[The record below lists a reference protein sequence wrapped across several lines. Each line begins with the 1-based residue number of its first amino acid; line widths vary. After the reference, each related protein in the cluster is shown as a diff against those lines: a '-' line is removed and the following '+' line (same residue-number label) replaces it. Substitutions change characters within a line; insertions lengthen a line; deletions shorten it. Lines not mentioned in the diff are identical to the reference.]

1 MRRIIFYLL
10 SIPVLILTASC
21 DSELL
26 EEVKPEEL
34 SETEIISGLKE
45 ALNVGIQVGA
55 GKANLVDGYFKNAL
69 IKILF
74 PKEAIAIKDLV
85 NSVNPQLVNDFE
97 LSLNRAAESAAK
109 KSKPIFFKAITSMTF
124 QDAKNILNGG
134 DSLAATSYL
143 KNTTSDTLKYLYKPD
158 IKNALDSV
166 SATKYWSDITT
177 TYNGLTG
184 ESVNTD
190 LPEYTTL
197 KALDGLFYL
206 VGQEE
211 IKIRKDPV
219 ARISDILKKVF
230 GSLDK

>member
-1 MRRIIFYLL
+1 MRKIIYLFL
-10 SIPVLILTASC
+10 GVFVLTTVLSC
-21 DSELL
+21 DNELL
-26 EEVKPEEL
+26 EEVVPEEL
-34 SETEIISGLKE
+34 TEAEIISGLKE
-45 ALNVGIQVGA
+45 ALNVGIQNGA
-55 GKANLVDGYFKNAL
+55 DKANLLDGYFKNAL

-74 PKEAIAIKDLV
+74 PPEAIAVK
-85 NSVNPQLVNDFE
+85 NAVNDIYPQMVTDLE

-109 KSKPIFFKAITSMTF
+109 KSKPIFFSAITSMTI

-143 KNTTSDTLKYLYKPD
+143 KKSTSDTLQYLYKPD
-158 IKNALDSV
+158 IKKALDSV
-166 SATKYWSDITT
+166 SATKYWSDIITV
-177 TYNGLTG
+177 YNGLTG

>member
-1 MRRIIFYLL
+1 
-10 SIPVLILTASC
+10 
-21 DSELL
+21 
-26 EEVKPEEL
+26 
-34 SETEIISGLKE
+34 
-45 ALNVGIQVGA
+45 
-55 GKANLVDGYFKNAL
+55 KANLLDGYFKNAL

-74 PKEAIAIKDLV
+74 PPEAIAVK
-85 NSVNPQLVNDFE
+85 NAVNDIYPQMVTDLE

-109 KSKPIFFKAITSMTF
+109 KSKPIFFSAITSMTI

-143 KNTTSDTLKYLYKPD
+143 KKSTSDTLQYLYKPD
-158 IKNALDSV
+158 IKKALDSV
-166 SATKYWSDITT
+166 SATKYWSDIITV
-177 TYNGLTG
+177 YNGLTG